1 MNYRVG
7 VLGGMGPSSSQAPY
21 APGQSL
27 LPLRGNSPSRSFPP
41 ERQELIHSAAP
52 PLPTATA
59 DAGSRR
65 GPLGLRPLS

>member
-1 MNYRVG
+1 MNYRLG

-21 APGQSL
+21 
-27 LPLRGNSPSRSFPP
+27 RSFPP

-65 GPLGLRPLS
+65 GPLGLRPLLIYNFPHS